1 MQKKKSG
8 FLLASAILSSL
19 YLILLIYYCN
29 NFDYSSV
36 SSFSELIGTKIGLTI
51 LKPHMY
57 MTGLAIIFNWIG
69 WSMNIKWSALTGG
82 ILYCVA
88 VVLMPLY
95 VLNLTLQIIFSFIG
109 FAKLNNIIQYNL
121 QIEQQSSEQL
131 NIEQSSSD
139 NSNIV

>member
-1 MQKKKSG
+1 MKKKKSG

-29 NFDYSSV
+29 NFDYSNI

-57 MTGLAIIFNWIG
+57 MTGLAVIFNWIG
-69 WSMNIKWSALTGG
+69 WSMNLKWAALTTG
-82 ILYCVA
+82 ILYCIA
-88 VVLMPLY
+88 VVLMPIY

-121 QIEQQSSEQL
+121 QIEQQI
-131 NIEQSSSD
+131 IEQSNSD